1 MDKNQNAGIVWAV
14 VGIVYVII
22 MFLADFDTTVVVVGA
37 LVIALIAVTSPWWR
51 NMLPP
56 GQSGPGQ

>member
-1 MDKNQNAGIVWAV
+1 MDKNQGTGIVWAV
-14 VGIVYVII
+14 AGIVYVIV

-51 NMLPP
+51 RLLPP
-56 GQSGPGQ
+56 DESGPGL

>member
-1 MDKNQNAGIVWAV
+1 MDRNQNAGIVWAV

-22 MFLADFDTTVVVVGA
+22 MFLADFDTTVVVGA

-51 NMLPP
+51 NFLPP
-56 GQSGPGQ
+56 GDSAPMR